1 MDKKVLLALV
11 LVVPFLFLPLAS
23 ADSSEAEVTDF
34 TSYYSQLDDEEKAVY
49 DAVGTQPNA
58 ENGWTATLSAEATA
72 DSVKHAVA
80 AAYLDDPGKIWLWMV
95 PTDLA
100 NTYVYDQTAKT
111 ITFTLLTGVS
121 SSYTE
126 AMKNFAEGLEIQA
139 DTSASEAVSII
150 NSKLRNVAEYTDDT
164 DNPLYYTAYG
174 AIVLGKANSFGFAAA
189 VKYCASNNTIN
200 NYDVALVCGKLN
212 DPDGSYSH
220 AWNVVRDTDAW
231 YGVDVGLN
239 EEKDTNTYLM
249 KASNDHGYNT
259 DYTFAASHDPDIS
272 NYIGTNVVIDTPEL
286 FVRPPEVVP
295 EPTFI
300 EKYGGDIVIITIV
313 AVLCIVLAFF
323 ARRV

>member
-11 LVVPFLFLPLAS
+11 LAVPLLFLPLAS
-23 ADSSEAEVTDF
+23 ADSSEAGTTDF

-49 DAVGTQPNA
+49 DAICAQPNA
-58 ENGWTATLSAEATA
+58 DNGWTAALSIEVTA

-100 NTYVYDQTAKT
+100 NTYIYDEMNGT
-111 ITFTLLTGVS
+111 ITFELLTGVS
-121 SSYTE
+121 SSYAE
-126 AMKNFAEGLEIQA
+126 SMEDFAEGLGIQA

-164 DNPLYYTAYG
+164 DDPLYYTAYG

-189 VKYCASNNTIN
+189 VKYCASNNAVN

-212 DPDGSYSH
+212 DPYGSYPH
-220 AWNVVRDTDAW
+220 AWNAVRDAYAW

-239 EEKDTNTYLM
+239 EEKNTNTYLM
-249 KASNDHGYNT
+249 KASNDLGYNT

-272 NYIGTNVVIDTPEL
+272 SYIETNVVINPPEL
-286 FVRPPEVVP
+286 FIRPSEADPEL
-295 EPTFI
+295 TFI
-300 EKYGGDIVIITIV
+300 EEYGEDIVIITIV
-313 AVLCIVLAFF
+313 AVLCIALAFF